1 MGKIHNVFSLEDRF
15 SSTFGRY
22 LQLAQQASGQT
33 LTAKAAAQSY
43 SVSVQTEAAN
53 MAQAAQIASVQQQT
67 AVQAAA
73 ASSQQTA
80 AVHTQAAQEAIQAV
94 QRVAAAS
101 QQNAA
106 VQEQAAQEVIRTQ
119 QQLSA
124 VQSEASASVARHS
137 EALKA
142 AEASARN
149 YQSVLGSIERQVIKA
164 NARFDALYEQ
174 EQELIAAGEQTTAAF
189 KKLDAQLD
197 KQGASV
203 RFLEAQQ
210 AALTQKYNAIAAAV
224 QNENAALSRAQA
236 AQTQAAQAAT
246 SAASAAQE
254 LASAQTDAAEA
265 SGQAASAMRQA
276 SDAAEQ
282 AASAAGQAADTAD
295 QAAAAAKRASN
306 ANREFEDS
314 SGLAAKAANS
324 LTQELKKLVGG
335 YLGIQTLKKA
345 ADLSDTLVSTRTR
358 LDQMNDGLQTT
369 AELETMIYQAAQDS
383 RGSFVDTLGLV
394 SQLGTM
400 AGSAFD
406 NTQEVVLFAEQLNKK
421 LALSGAFGMAAQAA
435 ILQLEQGLASG
446 VLRGDELNS
455 VMEQTPALAKTIA
468 DYLQVSIGDLRT
480 MGSEGKI
487 TAAIVK
493 NALFSAAEETNAA
506 FEKTPMTWAQVWT
519 TVTNIAVR
527 ALDPLLSGINW
538 VANNIDALAPIVLTT
553 GSAFGVMLIAANWTN
568 ILTFATQKAA
578 AAQAFLNAVMAAN
591 PAALAAAGVLLLVGA
606 LYAGVALMNH
616 FAGTSVS
623 ATGIIAGSFAVMGAF
638 VYNSTLVPLQNGF
651 AMFVNFLGNAFN
663 NPTAAVKIL
672 FYDMAI
678 TVMQYLQNIAGAL
691 EGLVNMVPGVT
702 VDLTSGLDSWV
713 TKLKRDRQYEKW
725 ASGYTEYVTPWENM
739 DLSKAYTKGYNWGA
753 NLSFSDLFSG
763 LLGNGMGDLAIP
775 QAANLNDLLKNIDK
789 NTSKIAKTV
798 DMSDEQ
804 IKMLVDVAERKYVNN
819 INLTSQTP
827 MITIKGQNTGNT
839 EQDARNVAEILR
851 DTLLELRS
859 AGSTVTVQ

>member
-53 MAQAAQIASVQQQT
+53 MAQAAQMASVQQQT

-80 AVHTQAAQEAIQAV
+80 AVHTQAAE
-94 QRVAAAS
+94 
-101 QQNAA
+101 
-106 VQEQAAQEVIRTQ
+106 EVIRTQ
-119 QQLSA
+119 QQLSTAQQEAATA
-124 VQSEASASVARHS
+124 VTRHS
-137 EALKA
+137 EALKS

-174 EQELIAAGEQTTAAF
+174 EQALIAAGEQTTAAF

-210 AALTQKYNAIAAAV
+210 AALAQQYANAAAAV
-224 QNENAALSRAQA
+224 QRESAVLAETQSAQS
-236 AQTQAAQAAT
+236 QAAQAANA
-246 SAASAAQE
+246 AASAAQE
-254 LASAQTDAAEA
+254 LASAQTHAAET
-265 SGQAASAMRQA
+265 
-276 SDAAEQ
+276 
-282 AASAAGQAADTAD
+282 AGQAES
-295 QAAAAAKRASN
+295 AAKRAAN

-369 AELETMIYQAAQDS
+369 AELETMIYQAAQNS

-400 AGSAFD
+400 AGSAFG
-406 NTQEVVLFAEQLNKK
+406 NTREVVLFAEQLNKK
-421 LALSGAFGMAAQAA
+421 LVLSGASGMAAQAA

-538 VANNIDALAPIVLTT
+538 VANNIDTLAPIVLAT

-606 LYAGVALMNH
+606 LYGGVAIMNH
-616 FAGTSVS
+616 FADTSVS

-651 AMFVNFLGNAFN
+651 AMFMNFLGNAFN

-775 QAANLNDLLKNIDK
+775 QAANINDLLKNIDK

-827 MITIKGQNTGNT
+827 MITIKGQNTGDT

-859 AGSTVTVQ
+859 AGSTVTVN

>member
-22 LQLAQQASGQT
+22 LQLVQQASGQT

-53 MAQAAQIASVQQQT
+53 MAQAAQMASVQQQT

-73 ASSQQTA
+73 AFSQQTA
-80 AVHTQAAQEAIQAV
+80 AVHTQAAE
-94 QRVAAAS
+94 
-101 QQNAA
+101 
-106 VQEQAAQEVIRTQ
+106 EVIRTQ
-119 QQLSA
+119 QQLSTAQQEAATA
-124 VQSEASASVARHS
+124 VTRHS
-137 EALKA
+137 EALK
-142 AEASARN
+142 SARN
-149 YQSVLGSIERQVIKA
+149 YQSVLGSTERQVIKA

-174 EQELIAAGEQTTAAF
+174 EQALIAAGEQTTAAF

-210 AALTQKYNAIAAAV
+210 AALAQQYANAAAAV
-224 QNENAALSRAQA
+224 QRESAVLAETQA
-236 AQTQAAQAAT
+236 AQSQAAQAANA
-246 SAASAAQE
+246 AASAAQE
-254 LASAQTDAAEA
+254 LASAQTHAAET
-265 SGQAASAMRQA
+265 
-276 SDAAEQ
+276 
-282 AASAAGQAADTAD
+282 AGQAES
-295 QAAAAAKRASN
+295 AAKRASN

-369 AELETMIYQAAQDS
+369 AELETMIYQAAQNS

-421 LALSGAFGMAAQAA
+421 LALSGASGMAAQAA

-506 FEKTPMTWAQVWT
+506 FEKTPMTWVQVWT
-519 TVTNIAVR
+519 TATNIAIR

-538 VANNIDALAPIVLTT
+538 VANNIDTLAPIVLAT

-606 LYAGVALMNH
+606 LYGGVAIMNH
-616 FAGTSVS
+616 FADTSVS

-775 QAANLNDLLKNIDK
+775 QAANINDLLKNIDK

-827 MITIKGQNTGNT
+827 MITIKGQNTGDT

-859 AGSTVTVQ
+859 AGSTVTVN

>member
-53 MAQAAQIASVQQQT
+53 MAQAAQMASVQQQT

-80 AVHTQAAQEAIQAV
+80 AVHTQAAE
-94 QRVAAAS
+94 
-101 QQNAA
+101 
-106 VQEQAAQEVIRTQ
+106 EVIRTQ
-119 QQLSA
+119 QQLSTAQQEAATA
-124 VQSEASASVARHS
+124 VTRHS
-137 EALKA
+137 EALKS

-210 AALTQKYNAIAAAV
+210 AALAQQYANAAAAV
-224 QNENAALSRAQA
+224 QRESAVLAETQA
-236 AQTQAAQAAT
+236 AQSQAAQAANA
-246 SAASAAQE
+246 AASAAQE
-254 LASAQTDAAEA
+254 LASAQTHAAET
-265 SGQAASAMRQA
+265 
-276 SDAAEQ
+276 
-282 AASAAGQAADTAD
+282 AGQAES
-295 QAAAAAKRASN
+295 AAKRAAN

-369 AELETMIYQAAQDS
+369 AELETMIYQAAQNS

-406 NTQEVVLFAEQLNKK
+406 NTQEVVFFAEQLNKK

-487 TAAIVK
+487 TATIVK

-527 ALDPLLSGINW
+527 SLDPLLSGINW
-538 VANNIDALAPIVLTT
+538 VANNIDTLAPIVLAT

-606 LYAGVALMNH
+606 LYGGVSIMNH
-616 FAGTSVS
+616 FADTSVS

-775 QAANLNDLLKNIDK
+775 QAANINDLLKNIDK

>member
-1 MGKIHNVFSLEDRF
+1 MGKIHNVFYLEDRF

-33 LTAKAAAQSY
+33 LTAKAAAQIY
-43 SVSVQTEAAN
+43 SVSVQTEATN
-53 MAQAAQIASVQQQT
+53 MTQAAQIASVQQQT

-106 VQEQAAQEVIRTQ
+106 VQEQAAQEVIHTQ

-124 VQSEASASVARHS
+124 VQSEAATSVARHS

-142 AEASARN
+142 AEASSRN
-149 YQSVLGSIERQVIKA
+149 YQSALGSIERQVIKA

-210 AALTQKYNAIAAAV
+210 AALTQKYNTAAAV
-224 QNENAALSRAQA
+224 QNETAALSRAQA

-254 LASAQTDAAEA
+254 LSSAQTDAAEA

-282 AASAAGQAADTAD
+282 AASAAGRAADTAD
-295 QAAAAAKRASN
+295 QATAAAKRASN

-369 AELETMIYQAAQDS
+369 AELETMIYQAAQNS

-421 LALSGAFGMAAQAA
+421 LAISGASGMAAQAA

-538 VANNIDALAPIVLTT
+538 VANNIDTLAPIVLAT

-606 LYAGVALMNH
+606 LYGGVAIINH
-616 FAGTSVS
+616 FADTSVS

-775 QAANLNDLLKNIDK
+775 QAANINDLLKNIDK

-827 MITIKGQNTGNT
+827 MITIKGQNTGDT

-859 AGSTVTVQ
+859 AGSTVTVN

>member
-1 MGKIHNVFSLEDRF
+1 MGKIHNVFYLEDRF

-33 LTAKAAAQSY
+33 LTAKAAAQIY

-53 MAQAAQIASVQQQT
+53 MAQAAQMASVQQQT

-80 AVHTQAAQEAIQAV
+80 AVHTQAAE
-94 QRVAAAS
+94 
-101 QQNAA
+101 
-106 VQEQAAQEVIRTQ
+106 EVIRTQ
-119 QQLSA
+119 QQLSTAQQEAATA
-124 VQSEASASVARHS
+124 VTRHS
-137 EALKA
+137 EALKS

-149 YQSVLGSIERQVIKA
+149 YQSVLGSTERQVIKA

-174 EQELIAAGEQTTAAF
+174 EQALIAAGEQTTAAF

-210 AALTQKYNAIAAAV
+210 AALAQQYANAAAAV
-224 QNENAALSRAQA
+224 QRESAVLAETQA
-236 AQTQAAQAAT
+236 AQSQAAQAANA
-246 SAASAAQE
+246 AASAAQE
-254 LASAQTDAAEA
+254 LASAQTHAAET
-265 SGQAASAMRQA
+265 
-276 SDAAEQ
+276 
-282 AASAAGQAADTAD
+282 AGQAES
-295 QAAAAAKRASN
+295 AAKRASN

-369 AELETMIYQAAQDS
+369 AELETMIYQAAQNS

-421 LALSGAFGMAAQAA
+421 LALSGASGMAAQAA

-506 FEKTPMTWAQVWT
+506 FEKTPMTWVQVWT
-519 TVTNIAVR
+519 TATNIAIR

-538 VANNIDALAPIVLTT
+538 VANNIDTLAPIVLAT

-606 LYAGVALMNH
+606 LYGGVAIMNH
-616 FAGTSVS
+616 FADTSVS

-775 QAANLNDLLKNIDK
+775 QAANINDLLKNIDK

-827 MITIKGQNTGNT
+827 MITIKGQNTGDT

-859 AGSTVTVQ
+859 AGSTVTVN